1 MANELNRIAAPEFKT
16 IDEVHLQ
23 EAAEFKLDNGV
34 TVFELDAGTQD
45 VVKVEFIYPAGSAHA
60 DSPVLASAVND
71 MLDEGTPTRQAEAL
85 AEELDFYGA
94 FIESEV
100 TPDLASFTLYTLN
113 KHIAPTLE
121 IVSDVLYN
129 ASFPDAEFEVYR
141 SNSKQ
146 RFIVDSG
153 KVNVLARRR
162 FGQLLFGNEH
172 PYGKATEIKD
182 YDNLTTAQLR
192 SYFNSHYAAHG
203 LKILVAGKIEPE
215 LRRLLNTQFGQASA
229 NDVEKDRFS
238 RDINTTA
245 ERIHTVEKSDA
256 IQSAIRIGRPLF
268 NREHEHFPGMQI
280 LNTVL
285 GGYFGSRLM
294 ANIREDKGYTYGI
307 GSGLASMNE
316 HGYFFISTEV
326 GVDVTSQAIVEIYK
340 EIKQLREELIPH
352 EELELVRNYMIGTF
366 LRSTDGPFALA
377 DRKKALIGYDLDY
390 SYYERY
396 FETVKCITPAELR
409 DLANLYWQ
417 EEDLIDLVAGK
428 RN

>member
-1 MANELNRIAAPEFKT
+1 
-16 IDEVHLQ
+16 
-23 EAAEFKLDNGV
+23 
-34 TVFELDAGTQD
+34 
-45 VVKVEFIYPAGSAHA
+45 
-60 DSPVLASAVND
+60 
-71 MLDEGTPTRQAEAL
+71 
-85 AEELDFYGA
+85 
-94 FIESEV
+94 
-100 TPDLASFTLYTLN
+100 
-113 KHIAPTLE
+113 
-121 IVSDVLYN
+121 
-129 ASFPDAEFEVYR
+129 
-141 SNSKQ
+141 
-146 RFIVDSG
+146 
-153 KVNVLARRR
+153 
-162 FGQLLFGNEH
+162 
-172 PYGKATEIKD
+172 
-182 YDNLTTAQLR
+182 
-192 SYFNSHYAAHG
+192 

-268 NREHEHFPGMQI
+268 NREHEHFPGMQV

-326 GVDVTSQAIVEIYK
+326 SVDVTSQAIAEIYK

-366 LRSTDGPFALA
+366 LRNTDGPFALA